1 MIAAVTFD
9 AAGTLFRLRTSPG
22 QVYCALARE
31 YGAPCSATVIEQRF
45 WEAYRQAPPLCF
57 PGVSKAALEE
67 REKDWWKS
75 VVRATFAGIQLSDF
89 DSFFERLYGTF
100 ADPHLWVV
108 YADAEP
114 ALAALRA
121 RGRKLAVVSN
131 FDRRLYGILAG
142 LGLAQWFDAVVVSS
156 EVGSAKPDPEI
167 FRVAS
172 SRLSLAPTQL
182 AHVGDREEDVVGAER
197 AGLRAWRIRRD
208 GNPGPG
214 EIRSLLE
221 LPSLVEG

>member
-1 MIAAVTFD
+1 
-9 AAGTLFRLRTSPG
+9 
-22 QVYCALARE
+22 
-31 YGAPCSATVIEQRF
+31 
-45 WEAYRQAPPLCF
+45 
-57 PGVSKAALEE
+57 
-67 REKDWWKS
+67 
-75 VVRATFAGIQLSDF
+75 
-89 DSFFERLYGTF
+89 
-100 ADPHLWVV
+100 
-108 YADAEP
+108 
-114 ALAALRA
+114 
-121 RGRKLAVVSN
+121 VVSN

-172 SRLSLAPTQL
+172 SRLFLAPSQL

-197 AGLRAWRIRRD
+197 AGLRAWRICRD